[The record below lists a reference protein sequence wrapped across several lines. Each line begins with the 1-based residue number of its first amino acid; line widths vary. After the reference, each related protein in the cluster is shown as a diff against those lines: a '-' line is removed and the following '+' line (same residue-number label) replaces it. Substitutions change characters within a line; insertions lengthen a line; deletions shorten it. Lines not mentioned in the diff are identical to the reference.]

1 MGSWGREDA
10 QQGGGW
16 RKEQSHIACGKA
28 KKNYWGA
35 RQTTQPRVPA
45 WEYKA
50 SKPLAV
56 KTYRCCSGWRNSQPH
71 RRAPWRDLH
80 GPRTNK
86 NLPTQKSAPEGPNL
100 LMDSRQ
106 SD

>member
-45 WEYKA
+45 QENKA

-56 KTYRCCSGWRNSQPH
+56 KTYGSFSCGRNSQSH
-71 RRAPWRDLH
+71 R
-80 GPRTNK
+80 
-86 NLPTQKSAPEGPNL
+86 
-100 LMDSRQ
+100 
-106 SD
+106 